1 MFDDFYTRVQ
11 ELEREGRP
19 FVTATVVRAEAP
31 TSGKPGDK
39 AIVTVDG
46 VMHGWIG
53 GSCAQPT
60 IIKEALDALRAGES
74 RLIRLSPDPQVQQ
87 SREGVMERPMTCY
100 SGGTMEVFV
109 EPHHPRPRLLIVGTL
124 PIARALS
131 KLGAA
136 MNYEVV
142 VVSPDGETAGLE
154 HCDRLLEGLDE
165 VSSAVQPFTYVVVAT
180 HGNYDERALELI
192 LKANPGYVGLVAS
205 PTRGAEVRN
214 YLLAQGLSEEEVLP
228 LKAPAGI
235 DIQAQRG
242 DEIALSIMAEIV
254 QKRRNAELLD
264 LALFSGQ
271 DEEVGHDVHHEQHH
285 HEGQQ
290 HAGHGHHHAGEEEP
304 QEGEAIDPVCH
315 MTVQM
320 ANAAYTS
327 EYEGQTYYFCCAG
340 CKSTFEADPEAY
352 VEVEER

>member
-1 MFDDFYTRVQ
+1 MFDDFYARVQ

-46 VMHGWIG
+46 VMYGWIG

-60 IIKEALDALRAGES
+60 IIKEALEALRAGES
-74 RLIRLSPDPQVQQ
+74 RLIRLSPEPQAQP

-109 EPHHPRPRLLIVGTL
+109 EPHHPRPRLLIVGAL

-142 VVSPDGETAGLE
+142 VVSPDGETTGLD
-154 HCDRLLEGLDE
+154 HCDRLIGGLDE
-165 VSSAVQPFTYVVVAT
+165 APSAVRPFTYVVVAT

-205 PTRGAEVRN
+205 PTRGAEVRD
-214 YLLAQGLSEEEVLP
+214 YLLAQGLTEEELLP

-271 DEEVGHDVHHEQHH
+271 QGEADHGGGHEER
-285 HEGQQ
+285 
-290 HAGHGHHHAGEEEP
+290 HHAGDEEP
-304 QEGEAIDPVCH
+304 EAGEAIDPVCH

-327 EYEGQTYYFCCAG
+327 EYQGQTYYFCCAG
-340 CKSTFEADPEAY
+340 CKSAFEADPVSYEEA
-352 VEVEER
+352 VNG